1 MKNIVLIGMMGC
13 GKSTCAK
20 LLGTKLNRNVVDTDE
35 LIEQR
40 TGKTIQDLFA
50 SEGEAYFRDVE
61 TQIAQE
67 LAKEENLII
76 ATGGGLPLREVNQK
90 ALRENGIVFWLKR
103 DPKEIFLTGSMD
115 RRPLAQQGLDS
126 FVERFHQREPYY
138 MQAADHVI
146 EDFSSLDATAEE
158 ILRHL

>member
-20 LLGTKLNRNVVDTDE
+20 LLGRRLHRSVVDTDA

-40 TGKTIQDLFA
+40 TGKTIKDLFA
-50 SEGEAYFRDVE
+50 SEGEAYFRDLE

-90 ALRENGIVFWLKR
+90 ALRENGVVFWLKR
-103 DPKEIFLTGSMD
+103 DPEETFSTGSMA
-115 RRPLAQQGLDS
+115 RRPLAQQGMEA
-126 FVERFHQREPYY
+126 FVERFRQREPDYAK
-138 MQAADHVI
+138 AADYVV
-146 EDFSSLDATAEE
+146 EDFSSPNATVEE

>member
-13 GKSTCAK
+13 GKSTCAN
-20 LLGTKLNRNVVDTDE
+20 LLGRKLNRIVVDTDV

-40 TGKTIQDLFA
+40 TGKTVKNLFA
-50 SEGEAYFRDVE
+50 TEGEAYFRDLE

-67 LAKEENLII
+67 LAEEKNLII
-76 ATGGGLPLREVNQK
+76 ATGGGLPLREINQR

-103 DPKEIFLTGSMD
+103 SPEEIFATGSMAQ
-115 RRPLAQQGLDS
+115 RPLAQQGIQD
-126 FVERFHQREPYY
+126 FVERYYQREPFYAK
-138 MQAADHVI
+138 AADYVI
-146 EDFSSLDATAEE
+146 EEFSTPNATVAD